1 MGIIRRPDPVKLE
14 DADVPIENEIVCII
28 EKSNDGKTVEILC
41 LPEELMEK
49 ELKVQPIEQPVEPI
63 KVESKPKAVITSS
76 ATGEQFGN
84 WIPVL
89 RSSGTIDVNVRNAF
103 YTKVGQLV
111 TCTFDIVVTN
121 MYGGKKDS
129 SIILGGLPVASIGT
143 PDSISGSA
151 HISYFRVSNFDVRWI
166 SGTVNGSDARVDLWC
181 QQRGPGGLV
190 PLTQIDINVNT
201 VLAGTVTYIT
211 NS

>member
-1 MGIIRRPDPVKLE
+1 MGIIRRPDTVKLE
-14 DADVPIENEIVCII
+14 DADTPVENEVVCIV
-28 EKSNDGKTVEILC
+28 EESDDGKTIEIIC
-41 LPEELMEK
+41 VPEEFLENVK
-49 ELKVQPIEQPVEPI
+49 PVEEV
-63 KVESKPKAVITSS
+63 KVELKPKAVITSS

-89 RSSGTIDVNVRNAF
+89 RSTGTIDINVRNAF

-121 MYGGKKDS
+121 MAGGKKDS
-129 SIILGGLPVASIGT
+129 SIILGGLPISSIG
-143 PDSISGSA
+143 PSNAISGSA
-151 HISYFRVSNFDVRWI
+151 HISYFKVSNYDVRWI
-166 SGTVNGSDARVDLWC
+166 SGTINGSDARVDLWC
-181 QQRGPGGLV
+181 EKRGPGGLV

-201 VLAGTVTYIT
+201 VLVGTVTYIS

>member
-14 DADVPIENEIVCII
+14 DVDTPVEENIVCIV
-28 EKSNDGKTVEILC
+28 EESDDGNTVEIIC
-41 LPEELMEK
+41 VAEELLE
-49 ELKVQPIEQPVEPI
+49 ELKAQPILQPVEPI
-63 KVESKPKAVITSS
+63 KAEIKPKAVVTST
-76 ATGEQFGN
+76 ATGEQFGT

-89 RSSGTIDVNVRNAF
+89 RSTGTIDVNIRNAF

-121 MYGGKKDS
+121 MSGGKKDS
-129 SIILGGLPVASIGT
+129 PITLQGLPINSIGT
-143 PDSISGSA
+143 LDSMAGSAYISYFKVSNLDVRSISGT
-151 HISYFRVSNFDVRWI
+151 I
-166 SGTVNGSDARVDLWC
+166 NGSDNRVELWC
-181 QQRGPGGLV
+181 RNRGPGNLV

-201 VLAGTVTYIT
+201 VLVGTVTYIS